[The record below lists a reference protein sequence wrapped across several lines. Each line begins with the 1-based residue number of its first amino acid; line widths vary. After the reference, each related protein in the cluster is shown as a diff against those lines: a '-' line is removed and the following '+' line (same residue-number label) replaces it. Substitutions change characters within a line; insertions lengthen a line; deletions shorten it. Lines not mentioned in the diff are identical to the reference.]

1 MSVSTLV
8 SGDIQIANS
17 SGGAVASAVVAG
29 ANLVMTACYIN
40 TLPYELVVQESV
52 KSMEDLKGKSV
63 GISRVGS
70 ASDVAA
76 RVLIKGLGLEP
87 VKDVPI
93 MQVGGPSERAAAFRT
108 GKIVGF
114 PSPPGTIHLAKGM
127 PHRIMISTADF
138 QKRFDF
144 PYICSTTTKS
154 YLASNRET
162 MRKLTMA
169 LIEATHFLKTR
180 KQDTMKF
187 IAKYTRQNN
196 PQFLESSW
204 AANVKLQIAFHW
216 LPGKEPRS
224 RAEVTCS
231 KKLTC
236 GRRVSRGEAAPDRCA
251 LRTLSGRGRAQLV
264 RRIGPPHPPVEPGS
278 PRAGRRRSRAA
289 ATRAC
294 SSGSSSTSFGTS
306 PAAARSAASS
316 SSETTP
322 KLRLLQFS
330 SNARCDPRSHQVIDR
345 GARLLQLLL
354 RVPRPPAKQQQER
367 QAGTVRSWPV
377 ALEQRRAGAASS
389 TQRSVR
395 ITSWPP
401 SACPA
406 TGRKSGAAGGSGTP
420 DRPRAR
426 PARFCVGRGTAGS
439 RARRANRTAQSG
451 TKPADRAR
459 LRPAAGKHRQ
469 DRNRR
474 PGRRQPERRR

>member
-1 MSVSTLV
+1 MVNRISVGLSLLVLSSIGSYAPGAAQERVKIAYSSADASNVVWFTALDAGLYRKYGLDVELIFIQSSTMSVSTLV

-52 KSMEDLKGKSV
+52 KSVEDLRGKNV

-127 PHRIMISTADF
+127 PHRILISTADF

-162 MRKLTMA
+162 MKKLTMA

-180 KQDTMKF
+180 KEETKKY

-196 PQFLESSW
+196 PQYLEASYM
-204 AANVKLQIAFHW
+204 ANVKLHERVPLVTREGTEVQIKEA
-216 LPGKEPRS
+216 LSRKPG
-224 RAEVTCS
+224 
-231 KKLTC
+231 
-236 GRRVSRGEAAPDRCA
+236 
-251 LRTLSGRGRAQLV
+251 
-264 RRIGPPHPPVEPGS
+264 
-278 PRAGRRRSRAA
+278 
-289 ATRAC
+289 AT
-294 SSGSSSTSFGTS
+294 
-306 PAAARSAASS
+306 
-316 SSETTP
+316 
-322 KLRLLQFS
+322 
-330 SNARCDPRSHQVIDR
+330 
-345 GARLLQLLL
+345 L
-354 RVPRPPAKQQQER
+354 RVEDMVDDSI
-367 QAGTVRSWPV
+367 VRE
-377 ALEQRRAGAASS
+377 LE
-389 TQRSVR
+389 
-395 ITSWPP
+395 
-401 SACPA
+401 
-406 TGRKSGAAGGSGTP
+406 KSGFI
-420 DRPRAR
+420 DKVYR
-426 PARFCVGRGTAGS
+426 
-439 RARRANRTAQSG
+439 
-451 TKPADRAR
+451 
-459 LRPAAGKHRQ
+459 
-469 DRNRR
+469 
-474 PGRRQPERRR
+474 